1 MEYVHMEK
9 SKTTN
14 MMVRLWHTEVYMTS
28 FFNGECG
35 SENNGSSDKLV
46 IFIKVSYSWNK
57 NKFLEEDDAI
67 EPKPTAPSFIY
78 DLLPLNPHQD
88 GLTYSFKKTVGL
100 VESEAAGENL
110 WKLINASQRK
120 IHILVIVMQVYPSEK
135 NKLTFLKKLGSRIVG
150 KSVAF
155 LVCPT
160 SPAYKIL
167 RGLGF
172 DMKQSTVYICPPLIR
187 EETRPQYVKI
197 PESYTPEALDALNE
211 RLCQFFYRNY
221 FYVED
226 DAIISLEEIRIE
238 LLKQYRKQ
246 MVEAHLKERDKF
258 VEDSTKDYDAL
269 KSKYESL
276 RKEQDDTITEWA
288 NEEQRRKNVEDEL
301 RSKKRDLCDLH
312 QKRDAELL
320 MWQKERL
327 RLSASKEEL
336 MEAGISSVS
345 CNNILDRVT
354 QFIPLL
360 QDRLEFTNKAKKSL
374 ESCPR
379 DMERYVLPALF
390 VLYNR
395 FWPALSSSEGQQ
407 GKLENLIEDVVFTYA
422 ANESSSTK
430 TNPTLIKD
438 RTVKYDN
445 REFCCFRHLKLKR
458 GDGRVYFEY
467 DNKTKKIILCSIG
480 QHLDTAGTRRRGL

>member
-1 MEYVHMEK
+1 
-9 SKTTN
+9 
-14 MMVRLWHTEVYMTS
+14 
-28 FFNGECG
+28 
-35 SENNGSSDKLV
+35 
-46 IFIKVSYSWNK
+46 
-57 NKFLEEDDAI
+57 
-67 EPKPTAPSFIY
+67 
-78 DLLPLNPHQD
+78 
-88 GLTYSFKKTVGL
+88 
-100 VESEAAGENL
+100 
-110 WKLINASQRK
+110 
-120 IHILVIVMQVYPSEK
+120 
-135 NKLTFLKKLGSRIVG
+135 
-150 KSVAF
+150 
-155 LVCPT
+155 
-160 SPAYKIL
+160 
-167 RGLGF
+167 
-172 DMKQSTVYICPPLIR
+172 
-187 EETRPQYVKI
+187 
-197 PESYTPEALDALNE
+197 
-211 RLCQFFYRNY
+211 
-221 FYVED
+221 
-226 DAIISLEEIRIE
+226 
-238 LLKQYRKQ
+238 
-246 MVEAHLKERDKF
+246 
-258 VEDSTKDYDAL
+258 
-269 KSKYESL
+269 
-276 RKEQDDTITEWA
+276 
-288 NEEQRRKNVEDEL
+288 
-301 RSKKRDLCDLH
+301 
-312 QKRDAELL
+312 